1 MTKKI
6 FWSSFT
12 VSAAVLL
19 ACLIIVFGALYEYF
33 AYIQEEY
40 LAEQTRL
47 IARGVEEKGEEY
59 FDGLETQNYR
69 ITWIAADGTVLFDT
83 VADAATMENHTDRA
97 EVKAAFENGEGE
109 SSRTSST
116 LAEKTLY
123 HAKLLSDGTVVR
135 VSVTQYTIMRLVMG
149 MIQPLCIVLA
159 VALVFS
165 AVLAS
170 RLSKKIVKPL
180 ANLDLEQPLD
190 NDVYD
195 ELAPMLTRIEHQ
207 HRQIEDQMRE
217 LKRRQNEFSAVT
229 GSMNEGLVL
238 LGDGDKVLSIN
249 DSAARLFDAD
259 PDCAGK
265 NILAVSRNAALRE
278 VVAKARTGERAEEV
292 TQIKGGSY
300 MVDASPVVTDGKVT
314 GVAIL
319 TFDIT
324 EKMNAERRR
333 REFSAN
339 VSHELKTPLQS
350 IMGSAELME
359 NKLVKSEDIPRFAE
373 NIRTEATR
381 LVALID
387 DIIRLS
393 QLDEGGEMPRED
405 VDFMQLSTEAV
416 NALKTEAEKKN
427 ITVSVSGD
435 EAVVFGV
442 RQLLYEI
449 VFNLCDNAIKYN
461 IDGGKVSVTVTEQ
474 PDAVVLTVADTGIG
488 IPPEHRERVFER
500 FYRVDKSH
508 SKQTGGTGLGL
519 SIVKHAAACHNA
531 EIELESEEL
540 KGTTITVRFPT
551 EK

>member
-1 MTKKI
+1 
-6 FWSSFT
+6 
-12 VSAAVLL
+12 
-19 ACLIIVFGALYEYF
+19 
-33 AYIQEEY
+33 
-40 LAEQTRL
+40 
-47 IARGVEEKGEEY
+47 
-59 FDGLETQNYR
+59 
-69 ITWIAADGTVLFDT
+69 
-83 VADAATMENHTDRA
+83 
-97 EVKAAFENGEGE
+97 
-109 SSRTSST
+109 
-116 LAEKTLY
+116 
-123 HAKLLSDGTVVR
+123 
-135 VSVTQYTIMRLVMG
+135 
-149 MIQPLCIVLA
+149 
-159 VALVFS
+159 
-165 AVLAS
+165 
-170 RLSKKIVKPL
+170 
-180 ANLDLEQPLD
+180 
-190 NDVYD
+190 
-195 ELAPMLTRIEHQ
+195 LTRIERQ
-207 HRQIEDQMRE
+207 HRQIEDQLKE
-217 LKRRQNEFSAVT
+217 LKHRQNEFSAVT
-229 GSMNEGLVL
+229 GSMNEGLIL

-249 DSAARLFDAD
+249 DSAARLFDAE
-259 PDCAGK
+259 PNCTGK
-265 NILAVSRNAALRE
+265 NMLAVSRNTALQE
-278 VVAKARTGERAEEV
+278 VVAKARTGERAEAV

-359 NKLVKSEDIPRFAE
+359 NKLVKPEDIPRFAE

-393 QLDEGGEMPRED
+393 QLDEGGEMPREK
-405 VDFMQLSTEAV
+405 VDLMQLSAEAV

-427 ITVSVSGD
+427 VTVSLSGD
-435 EAVVFGV
+435 DAVVFGV
-442 RQLLYEI
+442 RQLLHEI
-449 VFNLCDNAIKYN
+449 LFNLCDNAIKYN
-461 IDGGKVSVTVTEQ
+461 VDGGKVSVTVAEQTE
-474 PDAVVLTVADTGIG
+474 AVVLTVSDTGIG